1 MGYLFYSEWSD
12 KIRPWLINIL
22 CADQL
27 TSIADSGYNQS
38 IIDFIYYEFDS
49 KIANFVIEASVHL
62 CRSERKRLQT
72 LWEPNFIPL
81 TINLAECW
89 NFQRMHA
96 VIEDGSL

>member
-1 MGYLFYSEWSD
+1 MSLTFSV
-12 KIRPWLINIL
+12 RINWPVLQIL
-22 CADQL
+22 N
-27 TSIADSGYNQS
+27 TINQS
-38 IIDFIYYEFDS
+38 QTLFNFEFDS
-49 KIANFVIEASVHL
+49 KIASFVIESSVHL